1 MAKIA
6 TKKGKE
12 DNNNVEEVVLGNDT
26 YRGFKAVGERQFFA
40 RQVGV
45 IAMNGKL
52 RIKTGSLK
60 EISACVCCFNE
71 SRDLE
76 VLVCEGRI
84 WQSQENSRILLV
96 RNGSISITGER
107 NYFSPASP
115 LEEALPI
122 SDPEKIC
129 LKGNSYS
136 KTGTVLVFGEDF
148 LVLLGDKPGDLIL
161 AMFEGAKCV
170 NTLI

>member
-1 MAKIA
+1 MDEIA
-6 TKKGKE
+6 VKKEKG
-12 DNNNVEEVVLGNDT
+12 DNPGDIREVVLGGDT
-26 YRGFKAVGERQFFA
+26 YRGFKAVEERQFFA
-40 RQVGV
+40 RQVGITTLNEMV
-45 IAMNGKL
+45 KVKAGDL
-52 RIKTGSLK
+52 EAVSP
-60 EISACVCCFNE
+60 CVCCFNE

-107 NYFSPASP
+107 NFFSPANPS
-115 LEEALPI
+115 EEALPI
-122 SDPEKIC
+122 SDPDKIC

-136 KTGTVLVFGEDF
+136 KTGTVLVFGKDF

-161 AMFEGAKCV
+161 AMFEGAKCA
-170 NTLI
+170 NA